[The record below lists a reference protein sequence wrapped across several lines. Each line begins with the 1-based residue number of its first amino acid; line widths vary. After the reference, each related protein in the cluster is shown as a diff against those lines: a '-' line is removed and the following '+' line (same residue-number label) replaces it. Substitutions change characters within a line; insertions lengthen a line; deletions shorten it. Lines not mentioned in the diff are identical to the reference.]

1 MEMSG
6 FETLTDEEIIRRVRG
21 GEKEG
26 TDYLLEK
33 YKNLVRKKARAL
45 YLIGGDN
52 DDLIQEGMI
61 GLYKAIR
68 DYDVEKET
76 VFRRFASVCID
87 RQLYNAVKGANRLKN
102 SPLNTYISLDIPVE
116 ARGNEENGAA
126 TLGEMLEWVGV
137 SNPEDILIDRE
148 RVGKIEQYIRQNLS
162 EFEQKVVNL
171 YVDGMNYQQ
180 IAKELEKTP
189 KSIDN
194 ALQRIKKKLMAFW

>member
-1 MEMSG
+1 M
-6 FETLTDEEIIRRVRG
+6 
-21 GEKEG
+21 
-26 TDYLLEK
+26 
-33 YKNLVRKKARAL
+33 
-45 YLIGGDN
+45 
-52 DDLIQEGMI
+52 
-61 GLYKAIR
+61 
-68 DYDVEKET
+68 
-76 VFRRFASVCID
+76 
-87 RQLYNAVKGANRLKN
+87 
-102 SPLNTYISLDIPVE
+102 
-116 ARGNEENGAA
+116 
-126 TLGEMLEWVGV
+126 

>member
-1 MEMSG
+1 MSG

-76 VFRRFASVCID
+76 VFHSFASVCID

>member
-76 VFRRFASVCID
+76 VFRSFASVCID
-87 RQLYNAVKGANRLKN
+87 RQLYNALKIRRLTRTFHSIFRWKRAEMRKMGQRHLVKCSNGSACPIPK
-102 SPLNTYISLDIPVE
+102 IS
-116 ARGNEENGAA
+116 
-126 TLGEMLEWVGV
+126 
-137 SNPEDILIDRE
+137 
-148 RVGKIEQYIRQNLS
+148 
-162 EFEQKVVNL
+162 
-171 YVDGMNYQQ
+171 
-180 IAKELEKTP
+180 
-189 KSIDN
+189 
-194 ALQRIKKKLMAFW
+194 

>member
-76 VFRRFASVCID
+76 VFRSFASVCID

-126 TLGEMLEWVGV
+126 TLGEMLGRRVQ
-137 SNPEDILIDRE
+137 SRRYLDRPGAC
-148 RVGKIEQYIRQNLS
+148 GKDRAVHSS
-162 EFEQKVVNL
+162 ESQ
-171 YVDGMNYQQ
+171 
-180 IAKELEKTP
+180 
-189 KSIDN
+189 
-194 ALQRIKKKLMAFW
+194 

>member
-76 VFRRFASVCID
+76 VFRSFASVCID

-137 SNPEDILIDRE
+137 SNPEDILIE
-148 RVGKIEQYIRQNLS
+148 YIRQNLS